1 MRLPSASARAAVTCA
16 HARCAVEH
24 MCATVR
30 SSELWCALPQCSM
43 FERTAD
49 SARKNARSGP
59 RAGDGE
65 ARPRARAAPAGAPPH
80 PSGGGARVVTG
91 SARAA
96 QTLCHASAPTWC
108 AATLG
113 HPDVFCNVV
122 ARRPRGVATLQL
134 CAHAAHLCTP
144 PSSRSCARR
153 LPPGLRVPERHGR
166 HVLGRALVR
175 GSRGVLAR
183 HALGGHASLPFFVQP
198 LRPVKHGLLLNA
210 ASTGSISRRMVEC
223 F

>member
-80 PSGGGARVVTG
+80 RSGGGARVVTG
-91 SARAA
+91 SERAAQPLCQAPAGRGAQQLWVTPTSSATSWHDAPEAWRHCSCVPMLPTFAPLPARARARAA
-96 QTLCHASAPTWC
+96 SLQACAYQSAMAGKFWGAPWC
-108 AATLG
+108 
-113 HPDVFCNVV
+113 V
-122 ARRPRGVATLQL
+122 ARAVCLRGT
-134 CAHAAHLCTP
+134 
-144 PSSRSCARR
+144 R
-153 LPPGLRVPERHGR
+153 
-166 HVLGRALVR
+166 
-175 GSRGVLAR
+175 
-183 HALGGHASLPFFVQP
+183 
-198 LRPVKHGLLLNA
+198 
-210 ASTGSISRRMVEC
+210 
-223 F
+223 